1 MRLAQNFCHF
11 PPPIALNVLQEDAD
25 DGGSDDQ
32 VDESRLSSLMTRV
45 QDAAVE
51 TAFSFKSSLADAD
64 KRREI
69 FQACYHSSN
78 PKLLIRLAQLCRLD
92 PSLVHCRASEL
103 ENYAND
109 GLTPLHAAAKWG
121 NSKTLLCLLNGFDKP
136 LALSSSGELDWSAE
150 LPPGEMLPLE
160 LSETAADPWAVDLQV
175 PFRG

>member
-1 MRLAQNFCHF
+1 MQGDAKLSEDEYFAASQ
-11 PPPIALNVLQEDAD
+11 LQT
-25 DGGSDDQ
+25 
-32 VDESRLSSLMTRV
+32 LMARV

-51 TAFSFKSSLADAD
+51 TAFSFKSSAADAD

-69 FQACYHSSN
+69 FKACYHAAN
-78 PKLLIRLAQLCRLD
+78 PKLLVRLAQLCRLD
-92 PSLVHCRASEL
+92 SSLVHCRASEL

-136 LALSSSGELDWSAE
+136 LAFNPAGEVDWSAD

-160 LSETAADPWAVDLQV
+160 LPETAADPWAVDLQV
-175 PFRG
+175 IHDAMLYY